1 MRGFLFFAVS
11 IPPIGFMPEPV
22 KSKKQAINHQRLLIE
37 VAWEVCNQVG
47 GIYTVIRSK
56 VPAAVNEWGENYL
69 CIGPLVHRNYSAEFE
84 PAEDYDHVFGQAVLR
99 MRDAG
104 FQVQYG
110 RWLVSGSPKVLL
122 LDPLQVFHKLSEI
135 KYLLFENH
143 DINCPENDKLFD
155 QCAAFGE
162 LVKIFHSFLAEE
174 PAASEIRMTTHFH
187 EWMAATCIPGIR
199 KENLPFKIVFT
210 THATLLGRY
219 IAMND
224 VHFYD
229 RLPFYDWQ
237 KEARHFNV
245 LGIAKAE
252 RAAAHGAHVFS
263 TVSDVTALECR
274 YLLGREPDVIVPN
287 GLNIERF
294 TALHEFQNL
303 HKQYKDKIH
312 EFVMGHFFQSYSFDL
327 EKTLY
332 FFISG
337 RFEFRNKGFDI
348 TLEALARLN
357 WKMHLEGLDTTVVM
371 FLVTKQPFHSM
382 NPYALQSRAMM
393 EEIRQTTRSIERLVG
408 DKLFYSVASSR
419 ENKLPNLND
428 FVDDYWRL
436 RLRRILQSWKSDTL
450 PLVVTHNL
458 ADDHSDEILNGIR
471 SHGLLNHRNHKVKVV
486 YHPDFIASTN
496 PLFGMDYTQFVRGC
510 HLGVFPSYYEP
521 WGYTPLESIASGVPT
536 ITSDLSGF
544 GDYVMKTMPEHE
556 KNGIYVTQRRQ
567 QSFHDAAEELSDQML
582 AFVKQS
588 RRDRIS
594 QRNQT
599 ERSSMLFDW
608 EYLYENY
615 RKCYLEG

>member
-1 MRGFLFFAVS
+1 MSAKRKNQRS
-11 IPPIGFMPEPV
+11 ER
-22 KSKKQAINHQRLLIE
+22 RLLTE

-56 VPAAVNEWGENYL
+56 VPAAVQEWGEDYL
-69 CIGPLVHRNYSAEFE
+69 CVGPLVHRNFSAEFE
-84 PAEDYDHVFGQAVLR
+84 PLDDFDHPFGMAVLQ

-110 RWLVSGSPKVLL
+110 RWLVSGNPKVVL
-122 LDPLQVFHKLSEI
+122 LDPKQLFYRLAEI
-135 KYLLFENH
+135 KYLLFKNH
-143 DINCPENDKLFD
+143 DINCPENDSLFD

-162 LVKIFHSFLAEE
+162 LVRIFHFYLSKVDGAEE
-174 PAASEIRMTTHFH
+174 WNLFSHFH

-199 KENLPFKIVFT
+199 RDNLPFRLIFT

-219 IAMND
+219 LAMND
-224 VHFYD
+224 GHFYD

-237 KEARHFNV
+237 KEAAHFNV
-245 LGIAKAE
+245 TGIAKAE

-263 TVSDVTALECR
+263 TVSDVTAMECR
-274 YLLGREPDVIVPN
+274 YLLGRDPDVIVPN

-303 HKQYKDKIH
+303 HKLYKDKIH

-327 EKTLY
+327 EKTIY
-332 FFISG
+332 FFTSG

-357 WKMHLEGLDTTVVM
+357 WKMHLEGLDATVVM
-371 FLVTKQPFHSM
+371 FVVTKQPFHSM

-393 EEIRQTTRSIERLVG
+393 EEIRQTTRSIERIVG

-419 ENKLPNLND
+419 ENKLPNLNE

-436 RLRRILQSWKSDTL
+436 RLRRILQSWKADTL

-458 ADDHSDEILNGIR
+458 ADDHNDEILRAIR

-510 HLGVFPSYYEP
+510 HLGVFPSFYEP
-521 WGYTPLESIASGVPT
+521 WGYTPLEAIASGVPT
-536 ITSDLSGF
+536 VTSDLSGF
-544 GDYVMKTMPEHE
+544 GDYVMNTMPEAE
-556 KNGIYVTQRRQ
+556 KQGIYVTHRRHH
-567 QSFHDAAEELSDQML
+567 SYHDAAEELSDQML
-582 AFVKQS
+582 SFVRQS
-588 RRDRIS
+588 RRDRIT
-594 QRNQT
+594 QRNHT
-599 ERSSMLFDW
+599 ERASVLFDW
-608 EYLYENY
+608 ENLYQHY
-615 RKCYLEG
+615 KTCYQA

>member
-1 MRGFLFFAVS
+1 
-11 IPPIGFMPEPV
+11 MPAP
-22 KSKKQAINHQRLLIE
+22 KKNQSGDRRLLME

-56 VPAAVNEWGENYL
+56 VPAAVQEWGEDYL
-69 CIGPLVHRNYSAEFE
+69 CVGPLVHRNFSAEFE
-84 PAEDYDHVFGQAVLR
+84 PLEEYDHPFGKAVLL

-104 FQVQYG
+104 YQVQYG
-110 RWLVSGSPKVLL
+110 RWLVSGNPKVILL
-122 LDPLQVFHKLSEI
+122 NPMQVFHRLAEI
-135 KYLLFENH
+135 KYLLFRDH
-143 DINCPENDKLFD
+143 DINCPENDPLFD
-155 QCAAFGE
+155 QCAAFGD
-162 LVKIFHSFLAEE
+162 LVRIFHGCLARVED
-174 PAASEIRMTTHFH
+174 SGSRKLFSHFH

-199 KENLPFKIVFT
+199 KDDLPYRLIFT

-219 IAMND
+219 LAMND
-224 VHFYD
+224 GHFYD

-237 KEARHFNV
+237 KEANHFNV

-303 HKQYKDKIH
+303 HKLYKDKIH

-327 EKTLY
+327 EKTIY
-332 FFISG
+332 FFTSG

-371 FLVTKQPFHSM
+371 FVVTKQPFHSM

-393 EEIRQTTRSIERLVG
+393 EEIRQTTRSIERMVG
-408 DKLFYSVASSR
+408 EKLFYSVASSR
-419 ENKLPNLND
+419 DNKLPNLNE

-436 RLRRILQSWKSDTL
+436 RLRRILQSWKADTL
-450 PLVVTHNL
+450 PLIVTHNL
-458 ADDHSDEILNGIR
+458 ADDHNDEILRAIR

-510 HLGVFPSYYEP
+510 HLGVFPSFYEP
-521 WGYTPLESIASGVPT
+521 WGYTPLEAIASGVPT
-536 ITSDLSGF
+536 VTSDLSGF
-544 GDYVMKTMPEHE
+544 GDYVLKTMPEAE
-556 KNGIYVTQRRQ
+556 KNGIYVTHRRHH
-567 QSFHDAAEELSDQML
+567 SYYDAAEELSDQML
-582 AFVKQS
+582 SFVRQS

-594 QRNQT
+594 QRNYT
-599 ERSSMLFDW
+599 ERASMLFDW
-608 EYLYENY
+608 ENLYQHY
-615 RKCYLEG
+615 KTCYQNS

>member
-1 MRGFLFFAVS
+1 MSAKK
-11 IPPIGFMPEPV
+11 
-22 KSKKQAINHQRLLIE
+22 KSQRLERRLLME

-56 VPAAVNEWGENYL
+56 VPAAVQEWGEDYL
-69 CIGPLVHRNYSAEFE
+69 CVGPLVHRNFSAEFE
-84 PAEDYDHVFGQAVLR
+84 PLDDFDHPFGKAVLQ

-104 FQVQYG
+104 FHVQYG
-110 RWLVSGSPKVLL
+110 RWLVSGNPKVVL
-122 LDPLQVFHKLSEI
+122 LDPKQLFYRLAEVKF
-135 KYLLFENH
+135 LLFKDH
-143 DINCPENDKLFD
+143 DINCPENDSLFD

-162 LVKIFHSFLAEE
+162 LVRIFHSFLAKVDGTEE
-174 PAASEIRMTTHFH
+174 WNLFSHFH

-199 KENLPFKIVFT
+199 RDNLPFRLIFT

-219 IAMND
+219 LAMND
-224 VHFYD
+224 GHFYD

-237 KEARHFNV
+237 KEAAHFNV
-245 LGIAKAE
+245 TGIAKAE

-263 TVSDVTALECR
+263 TVSDVTAMECR
-274 YLLGREPDVIVPN
+274 YLLGRDPDVIVPN

-303 HKQYKDKIH
+303 HKLYKDKIH
-312 EFVMGHFFQSYSFDL
+312 EFVMGHFFQSYAFDL
-327 EKTLY
+327 EKTIY
-332 FFISG
+332 FFTSG

-357 WKMHLEGLDTTVVM
+357 WKMHLEGLDSTVVM
-371 FLVTKQPFHSM
+371 FVVTKQPFHSM

-393 EEIRQTTRSIERLVG
+393 EEIRQTTRSIERIVG

-419 ENKLPNLND
+419 ENKLPNLNE

-436 RLRRILQSWKSDTL
+436 RLRRILQSWKADTL

-458 ADDHSDEILNGIR
+458 ADDHNDEILRAIR

-510 HLGVFPSYYEP
+510 HLGVFPSFYEP

-544 GDYVMKTMPEHE
+544 GDYVLKTMPEAE
-556 KNGIYVTQRRQ
+556 KQGIYVTHRRHH
-567 QSFHDAAEELSDQML
+567 SYHDAAEELSDQML
-582 AFVKQS
+582 SFVRQS
-588 RRDRIS
+588 RRDRIT
-594 QRNQT
+594 QRNHT
-599 ERSSMLFDW
+599 ERASVLFDW
-608 EYLYENY
+608 ENLYQHYET
-615 RKCYLEG
+615 CYQT

>member
-1 MRGFLFFAVS
+1 MSAVTKKNKPSESRRFL
-11 IPPIGFMPEPV
+11 
-22 KSKKQAINHQRLLIE
+22 LE

-56 VPAAVNEWGENYL
+56 VPAAVQEWGEDYV
-69 CIGPLVHRNYSAEFE
+69 CIGPLVHKNFSAEFD
-84 PAEDYDHVFGQAVLR
+84 PSEDYEHPFGQAVLQ
-99 MRDAG
+99 MRKAG
-104 FQVQYG
+104 FEVQYG
-110 RWLVSGSPKVLL
+110 RWLVSGNPKVVL
-122 LDPLQVFHKLSEI
+122 LDPRQLMYRLAEI

-143 DINCPENDKLFD
+143 DIDCPENDLLFD

-162 LVKIFHSFLAEE
+162 LVKVFHACLARVQ
-174 PAASEIRMTTHFH
+174 AASDWQMFSHFH

-199 KENLPFKIVFT
+199 KDELPYRLVFT

-219 IAMND
+219 LAMND
-224 VHFYD
+224 GHFYD
-229 RLPFYDWQ
+229 RLPFYDWH
-237 KEARHFNV
+237 KEAIHFNV

-327 EKTLY
+327 EKTIY
-332 FFISG
+332 FFTSG

-357 WKMHLEGLDTTVVM
+357 WKMHLEGLDITVVM
-371 FLVTKQPFHSM
+371 FMVTKQPFHSM

-393 EEIRQTTRSIERLVG
+393 EEIRQTTRSIERILG

-419 ENKLPNLND
+419 ENKLPNLNE

-450 PLVVTHNL
+450 PLIVTHNL
-458 ADDHSDEILNGIR
+458 ANDHDDEILKSIR

-510 HLGVFPSYYEP
+510 HLGVFPSFYEP

-544 GDYVMKTMPEHE
+544 GDYVLKTMSEHE
-556 KNGIYVTQRRQ
+556 KQGIYVTRRNQR
-567 QSFHDAAEELSDQML
+567 SYHDAAEELSDQML
-582 AFVKQS
+582 NFVRQS

-594 QRNQT
+594 QRNYT
-599 ERSSMLFDW
+599 ERASMLFDW
-608 EYLYENY
+608 EHLYRHYLN
-615 RKCYLEG
+615 CYK

>member
-1 MRGFLFFAVS
+1 
-11 IPPIGFMPEPV
+11 MPV
-22 KSKKQAINHQRLLIE
+22 SKKNQQESPRLLLE

-56 VPAAVNEWGENYL
+56 VPAAVQEWGEDYL
-69 CIGPLVHRNYSAEFE
+69 CIGPLVHRNYAAEFE
-84 PAEDYDHVFGQAVLR
+84 AIDDYSHPFGKAVLS

-104 FQVQYG
+104 YRVEYG
-110 RWLVSGSPKVLL
+110 RWLVSGNPKVVL
-122 LDPLQVFHKLSEI
+122 LDPVQLVHRLDEI
-135 KYLLFENH
+135 KYLLFQNH
-143 DINCPENDKLFD
+143 DINCPETDSLFD
-155 QCAAFGE
+155 QCASFGE
-162 LVKIFHSFLAEE
+162 LIRLFHGFLARVEE
-174 PAASEIRMTTHFH
+174 AQNCSLFSHFH
-187 EWMAATCIPGIR
+187 EWMSATAIPGIR
-199 KENLPFKIVFT
+199 RDDLPFRIVFT

-219 IAMND
+219 LAMND
-224 VHFYD
+224 GHFYD

-237 KEARHFNV
+237 REAVHFNV

-263 TVSDVTALECR
+263 TVSEVTALECKH
-274 YLLGREPDVIVPN
+274 LLGREPDVIVPN

-327 EKTLY
+327 EKTIY
-332 FFISG
+332 FFTSG

-357 WKMHLEGLDTTVVM
+357 WKMHLEGLDLTVVM
-371 FLVTKQPFHSM
+371 FVVTKQPFHSM

-393 EEIRQTTRSIERLVG
+393 EEIRQTTRSIERMVG
-408 DKLFYSVASSR
+408 ERLFYSVASSR
-419 ENKLPNLND
+419 ENKLPDLNA

-436 RLRRILQSWKSDTL
+436 RLRRILQSWKADTL

-458 ADDHSDEILNGIR
+458 ADDHNDEILKSIR

-510 HLGVFPSYYEP
+510 HLGVFPSFYEP
-521 WGYTPLESIASGVPT
+521 WGYTPLEAIASGVPT

-544 GDYVMKTMPEHE
+544 GDFVIKNVADAE
-556 KNGIYVTQRRQ
+556 KQGIYVNHRRY
-567 QSFHDAAEELSDQML
+567 QSYHDAAEELSDQML
-582 AFVKQS
+582 SFVRQS

-594 QRNQT
+594 QRNYT
-599 ERSSMLFDW
+599 ERASVLFDW
-608 EYLYENY
+608 EHLYRYYLDCY
-615 RKCYLEG
+615 RIT

>member
-1 MRGFLFFAVS
+1 MSAKRKNQRS
-11 IPPIGFMPEPV
+11 ER
-22 KSKKQAINHQRLLIE
+22 RLLTE

-56 VPAAVNEWGENYL
+56 VPAAVQEWGEDYL
-69 CIGPLVHRNYSAEFE
+69 CVGPLVHRNFSAEFE
-84 PAEDYDHVFGQAVLR
+84 PLDDFDHPFGMAVLQ

-110 RWLVSGSPKVLL
+110 RWLVSGNPKVVL
-122 LDPLQVFHKLSEI
+122 LDPKQLFYRLAEI
-135 KYLLFENH
+135 KYLLFKNH
-143 DINCPENDKLFD
+143 DINCPENDSLFD

-162 LVKIFHSFLAEE
+162 LVRIFHFYLSKVDGAEE
-174 PAASEIRMTTHFH
+174 WNLFSHFH

-199 KENLPFKIVFT
+199 RDNLPFRLIFT

-219 IAMND
+219 LAMND
-224 VHFYD
+224 GHFYD

-237 KEARHFNV
+237 KEAAHFNV
-245 LGIAKAE
+245 TGIAKAE

-263 TVSDVTALECR
+263 TVSDVTAMECR
-274 YLLGREPDVIVPN
+274 YLLGRDPDVIVPN

-303 HKQYKDKIH
+303 HKLYKDKIH

-332 FFISG
+332 FFTSG

-357 WKMHLEGLDTTVVM
+357 WKMHLEGLDATVVM
-371 FLVTKQPFHSM
+371 FVVTKQPFHSM

-393 EEIRQTTRSIERLVG
+393 EEIRQTTRSIERIVG

-419 ENKLPNLND
+419 ENKLPNLNE

-436 RLRRILQSWKSDTL
+436 RLRRILQSWKADTL

-458 ADDHSDEILNGIR
+458 ADDHNDEILRAIR

-510 HLGVFPSYYEP
+510 HLGVFPSFYEP
-521 WGYTPLESIASGVPT
+521 WGYTPLEAIASGVPT
-536 ITSDLSGF
+536 VTSDLSGF
-544 GDYVMKTMPEHE
+544 GDYVMNTMPEAE
-556 KNGIYVTQRRQ
+556 KQGIYVTHRRHH
-567 QSFHDAAEELSDQML
+567 SYHDAAEELSDQML
-582 AFVKQS
+582 SFVRQS
-588 RRDRIS
+588 RRDRIT
-594 QRNQT
+594 QRNHT
-599 ERSSMLFDW
+599 ERASVLFDW
-608 EYLYENY
+608 ENLYQHY
-615 RKCYLEG
+615 KTCYQA

>member
-1 MRGFLFFAVS
+1 
-11 IPPIGFMPEPV
+11 
-22 KSKKQAINHQRLLIE
+22 
-37 VAWEVCNQVG
+37 
-47 GIYTVIRSK
+47 
-56 VPAAVNEWGENYL
+56 
-69 CIGPLVHRNYSAEFE
+69 
-84 PAEDYDHVFGQAVLR
+84 
-99 MRDAG
+99 
-104 FQVQYG
+104 
-110 RWLVSGSPKVLL
+110 
-122 LDPLQVFHKLSEI
+122 
-135 KYLLFENH
+135 
-143 DINCPENDKLFD
+143 
-155 QCAAFGE
+155 
-162 LVKIFHSFLAEE
+162 
-174 PAASEIRMTTHFH
+174 
-187 EWMAATCIPGIR
+187 
-199 KENLPFKIVFT
+199 
-210 THATLLGRY
+210 
-219 IAMND
+219 
-224 VHFYD
+224 
-229 RLPFYDWQ
+229 
-237 KEARHFNV
+237 
-245 LGIAKAE
+245 
-252 RAAAHGAHVFS
+252 
-263 TVSDVTALECR
+263 
-274 YLLGREPDVIVPN
+274 
-287 GLNIERF
+287 
-294 TALHEFQNL
+294 
-303 HKQYKDKIH
+303 
-312 EFVMGHFFQSYSFDL
+312 
-327 EKTLY
+327 
-332 FFISG
+332 
-337 RFEFRNKGFDI
+337 
-348 TLEALARLN
+348 
-357 WKMHLEGLDTTVVM
+357 
-371 FLVTKQPFHSM
+371 M

-393 EEIRQTTRSIERLVG
+393 EEIRQTTRSIERIVG

-419 ENKLPNLND
+419 ENKLPNLNE

>member
-1 MRGFLFFAVS
+1 MASTVNK
-11 IPPIGFMPEPV
+11 E
-22 KSKKQAINHQRLLIE
+22 KSQSGRRLLLE

-56 VPAAVNEWGENYL
+56 VPAAVQEWGEDYL
-69 CIGPLVHRNYSAEFE
+69 CIGPLVHRNFSAEFD
-84 PAEDYDHVFGQAVLR
+84 PSDDYEHPFGRAVLL
-99 MRDAG
+99 MREAG

-110 RWLVSGSPKVLL
+110 RWLVSGSPRVVL
-122 LDPLQVFHKLSEI
+122 LDPAQVRHRLAEI

-143 DINCPENDKLFD
+143 GIHCPDHDVLFD
-155 QCAAFGE
+155 NCAAFGE
-162 LVKIFHSFLAEE
+162 LVKVFHQFLARV
-174 PAASEIRMTTHFH
+174 PGADQWQMFSHFH
-187 EWMAATCIPGIR
+187 EWMAATCIPGMR
-199 KENLPFKIVFT
+199 RDELPFRIVFT

-219 IAMND
+219 LAMND
-224 VHFYD
+224 GHFYD

-237 KEARHFNV
+237 KEAGHFNV
-245 LGIAKAE
+245 LGIAQTE

-263 TVSDVTALECR
+263 TVSDVTAQECR
-274 YLLGREPDVIVPN
+274 YLLGREPDEIVPN

-371 FLVTKQPFHSM
+371 FVVTKQPFHSM
-382 NPYALQSRAMM
+382 NPHALQSRAMM
-393 EEIRQTTRSIERLVG
+393 EEIRQTTRSIERIVG

-419 ENKLPNLND
+419 DNKLPNLND

-450 PLVVTHNL
+450 PLIVTHNL
-458 ADDHSDEILNGIR
+458 ADDHNDEILRAIR

-510 HLGVFPSYYEP
+510 HLGVFPSFYEP
-521 WGYTPLESIASGVPT
+521 WGYTPLEAIASGVPT
-536 ITSDLSGF
+536 VTSDLSGF
-544 GDYVMKTMPEHE
+544 GDYVLKTMPEHE
-556 KNGIYVTQRRQ
+556 KQGIYVTRRQ
-567 QSFHDAAEELSDQML
+567 QRAYHDAAEELSDQML
-582 AFVKQS
+582 NFVRQS

-594 QRNQT
+594 QRNYT
-599 ERSSMLFDW
+599 ERASMLFDW
-608 EYLYENY
+608 DHLYENY
-615 RKCYLEG
+615 RRCYR